1 MEFCKEGVYDTIISL
16 LRVKVENC
24 LKREAIENMKVS
36 SDGHT

>member
-1 MEFCKEGVYDTIISL
+1 MEFCKKGVYDTIISL

-24 LKREAIENMKVS
+24 LKKEDIENMKVS